1 MHRLA
6 PLLVLAAL
14 LAAAPARAQDP
25 APAPAAPPAA
35 AARADEIHAR
45 YAQAERLIQ
54 QIQATRTEPARS
66 AAVEELRRALTHI
79 DDAYTVA
86 EKANHAQR
94 TLAAVRAAVDRQ
106 RLRLTEAGHAMALAT
121 GAEPPDPAAVQLT
134 GNDYTIQEAILKALE
149 EKARKEE
156 RRQTLG
162 TAEALRLMQEVE

>member
-6 PLLVLAAL
+6 PLLVFAAL

-25 APAPAAPPAA
+25 APAPAAS
-35 AARADEIHAR
+35 RADEIDAR

-54 QIQATRTEPARS
+54 QILATRTEPARS
-66 AAVEELRRALTHI
+66 AAVEDLRRALTQI
-79 DDAYTVA
+79 DDAYSA
-86 EKANHAQR
+86 EEKAEHARR
-94 TLAAVRAAVDRQ
+94 TLAALRAAVERQ
-106 RLRLTEAGHAMALAT
+106 RLRLTEAGRAMALAT

-149 EKARKEE
+149 EKVRKEE

-162 TAEALRLMQEVE
+162 TSEALRLMQEVE